1 MNLNDLN
8 LLRHLY
14 MKKYFCLMFF
24 TATVIS
30 SLAQTKSDSSK
41 HLRFKSVPINGTLD
55 EFVLQMKKSGFTH
68 TGTNDGL
75 AILEG
80 DFASYKSYIVGVS
93 TLKTKDL
100 VSKIA
105 VLFPNHDTWSSLSSN
120 YFDLKEMLSEKYGKP
135 SESVEKFQSYA
146 EPKNDNDKMYQVQ
159 FDKCKYYT
167 IYKTENGTIQ
177 LSIEH
182 EGVTKCFIKLAY
194 FDKINGETVKKQA
207 LDDL

>member
-1 MNLNDLN
+1 
-8 LLRHLY
+8 
-14 MKKYFCLMFF
+14 MFF

-80 DFASYKSYIVGVS
+80 DFASYKSCIVGVS

>member
-1 MNLNDLN
+1 
-8 LLRHLY
+8 
-14 MKKYFCLMFF
+14 MFF

-93 TLKTKDL
+93 TT
-100 VSKIA
+100 IR
-105 VLFPNHDTWSSLSSN
+105 
-120 YFDLKEMLSEKYGKP
+120 G
-135 SESVEKFQSYA
+135 
-146 EPKNDNDKMYQVQ
+146 QV
-159 FDKCKYYT
+159 FHLIT
-167 IYKTENGTIQ
+167 LT
-177 LSIEH
+177 
-182 EGVTKCFIKLAY
+182 
-194 FDKINGETVKKQA
+194 
-207 LDDL
+207 

>member
-1 MNLNDLN
+1 
-8 LLRHLY
+8 
-14 MKKYFCLMFF
+14 
-24 TATVIS
+24 
-30 SLAQTKSDSSK
+30 
-41 HLRFKSVPINGTLD
+41 
-55 EFVLQMKKSGFTH
+55 
-68 TGTNDGL
+68 
-75 AILEG
+75 
-80 DFASYKSYIVGVS
+80 
-93 TLKTKDL
+93 
-100 VSKIA
+100 
-105 VLFPNHDTWSSLSSN
+105 
-120 YFDLKEMLSEKYGKP
+120 MLSEKYGKP